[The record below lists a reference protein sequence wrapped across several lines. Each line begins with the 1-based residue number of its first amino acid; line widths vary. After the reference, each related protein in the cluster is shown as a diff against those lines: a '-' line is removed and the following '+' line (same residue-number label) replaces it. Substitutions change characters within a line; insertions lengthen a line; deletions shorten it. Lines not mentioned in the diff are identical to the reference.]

1 MYTEAE
7 YRALAEVLENHPGIY
22 VLSDEIYE
30 HINFTSGHA
39 SMAAFD
45 DMYDRTVT
53 VNGVS
58 KAFAM
63 TGWRIGYIGA
73 PAWIARACNKMQ
85 GQVTSGAN
93 CIAQRATIAAL
104 EAGKHVLC
112 EARMA
117 RDAAEAR
124 QMLQAA
130 AAAAEVR
137 FPGWVVEASIAWPGP
152 GAGEAR

>member
-7 YRALAEVLENHPGIY
+7 YRALAEVLERHPGIY
-22 VLSDEIYE
+22 ILSDEIYE

-63 TGWRIGYIGA
+63 TGWRRGYGIRGFFH
-73 PAWIARACNKMQ
+73 PPVPGVIQYCWLWIH
-85 GQVTSGAN
+85 
-93 CIAQRATIAAL
+93 L
-104 EAGKHVLC
+104 
-112 EARMA
+112 
-117 RDAAEAR
+117 R
-124 QMLQAA
+124 Q
-130 AAAAEVR
+130 
-137 FPGWVVEASIAWPGP
+137 PVVYDM
-152 GAGEAR
+152 